1 VAGILVALHFDEVR
15 AFVERWYRQ
24 VIAAAVLMGAI
35 ATLWYLIAVWT
46 GSPTG
51 RASDLY
57 QPVAFLWFTAAV
69 AALECGA
76 WMWWRH
82 STCHPA
88 RGPRILSAEFLAG
101 LTGGIFLCHVLFI
114 NLVRSGLG
122 DAGIT
127 PHLGWAGTVAATFV
141 LTMGSAAL
149 FTALL
154 LHTPLR
160 WVLCGPVRAEQRA
173 RLGPEAPAT
182 GAAADADDP
191 EVEPAR
197 EPARV

>member
-1 VAGILVALHFDEVR
+1 
-15 AFVERWYRQ
+15 
-24 VIAAAVLMGAI
+24 M
-35 ATLWYLIAVWT
+35 WYLIAVWT

-82 STCHPA
+82 STRRPA
-88 RGPRILSAEFLAG
+88 RGPKIFSAEFLAG

-114 NLVRSGLG
+114 NLLRTGLG

-127 PHLGWAGTVAATFV
+127 PHLGWAGTVAVTFV
-141 LTMGSAAL
+141 LTIGISAL

-154 LHTPLR
+154 LRTPLR

-173 RLGPEAPAT
+173 RLGPEMLTTDVPAGAERIVVAP
-182 GAAADADDP
+182 
-191 EVEPAR
+191 ER

>member
-1 VAGILVALHFDEVR
+1 
-15 AFVERWYRQ
+15 
-24 VIAAAVLMGAI
+24 
-35 ATLWYLIAVWT
+35 
-46 GSPTG
+46 
-51 RASDLY
+51 
-57 QPVAFLWFTAAV
+57 
-69 AALECGA
+69 
-76 WMWWRH
+76 MWWRR
-82 STCHPA
+82 SLRRPP
-88 RGPRILSAEFLAG
+88 RGPRVLSAEFLAG

-127 PHLGWAGTVAATFV
+127 PHLGWAGTVAVTFV

-160 WVLCGPVRAEQRA
+160 WVLCGPVRAEQRG
-173 RLGPEAPAT
+173 RLGPEVLAT
-182 GAAADADDP
+182 GATADADG
-191 EVEPAR
+191 PAVAVMR

>member
-1 VAGILVALHFDEVR
+1 
-15 AFVERWYRQ
+15 
-24 VIAAAVLMGAI
+24 M
-35 ATLWYLIAVWT
+35 
-46 GSPTG
+46 
-51 RASDLY
+51 
-57 QPVAFLWFTAAV
+57 
-69 AALECGA
+69 
-76 WMWWRH
+76 
-82 STCHPA
+82 
-88 RGPRILSAEFLAG
+88 
-101 LTGGIFLCHVLFI
+101 LFI
-114 NLVRSGLG
+114 DLVRSGLG

-173 RLGPEAPAT
+173 RLGPEVPAT
-182 GAAADADDP
+182 GAPVDADVP

-197 EPARV
+197 EPVRV